1 MFDKAQKIFTYTLT
15 NSILI
20 IKETDGITAVAM
32 KLISGAGTYK
42 GTKTIGSIN
51 STPTSL
57 AVDKGVT
64 ITSEET
70 KYLDEFTI
78 DATAGVVEIIAR

>member
-1 MFDKAQKIFTYTLT
+1 MFDKAQRIFTYTLT
-15 NSILI
+15 GGIFV
-20 IKETDGITAVAM
+20 IKEADGVTAVAM
-32 KLISGAGTYK
+32 RLVSGAGTYK
-42 GTKTIGSIN
+42 GTKTIGSID

-57 AVDKGVT
+57 AVDKAVT